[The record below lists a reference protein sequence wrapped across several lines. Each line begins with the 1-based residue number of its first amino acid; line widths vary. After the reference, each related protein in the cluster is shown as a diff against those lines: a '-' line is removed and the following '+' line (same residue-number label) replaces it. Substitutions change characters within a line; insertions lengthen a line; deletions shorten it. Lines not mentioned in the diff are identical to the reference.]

1 MSSPSSASSA
11 LSTPNDEKFCRARIV
26 DRKDLAHNL
35 WSIRIDVGG
44 GNFHFMPGQY
54 ATLGVQTPT
63 KHVERPYSIVSAPHE
78 GFLEFFLELV
88 PQGALTPWL
97 YKLQIGDTL
106 TCRRVARGRFTLDTK
121 GGHTNHFLL
130 ATVTGVAPFVSYVR
144 ALQNESKNS
153 LIQHRVF
160 LLEGASHSRELG
172 YREEMEKIAAEVSW
186 FTFVPTI
193 SRPWDEAEWH
203 GETGRVEDL
212 IRKYTDL
219 WNLDG
224 QNTTGYLCG
233 HPTMIENGK
242 AILHRRSWQKDSMK
256 EEVYFLPSSAAAPRS
271 TWTWPWRKHGFAQGG
286 AA

>member
-1 MSSPSSASSA
+1 
-11 LSTPNDEKFCRARIV
+11 L
-26 DRKDLAHNL
+26 
-35 WSIRIDVGG
+35 
-44 GNFHFMPGQY
+44 
-54 ATLGVQTPT
+54 
-63 KHVERPYSIVSAPHE
+63 
-78 GFLEFFLELV
+78 
-88 PQGALTPWL
+88 L

-121 GGHTNHFLL
+121 GGHTNHLLL

-144 ALQNESKNS
+144 ALHRESKNS
-153 LIQHRVF
+153 PIQHRI
-160 LLEGASHSRELG
+160 LLIEGASHSREFG

-224 QNTTGYLCG
+224 KNTTAYLCG

-256 EEVYFLPSSAAAPRS
+256 EEVYFLPSSAAAPKS
-271 TWTWPWRKHGFAQGG
+271 IWTWPWRKHGFAQGG